1 MKRRNLQWLLVTLML
16 CIPACSLSPTE
27 QEPDMPEPG
36 LFEQT
41 DVFVAGEDGIVEY
54 RIPVLVTSTKG
65 TLLAF
70 CDARVK
76 EPGDPPNN
84 IDLVMKRSTDQ
95 GKTWG
100 PLKVLLDVGEGATAD
115 SCGLVDRQT
124 GTIWVFTVYCP
135 VGIGSST
142 AQPGLSGDDTFMY
155 WAVKSDDD
163 GETWSE
169 KIDLTTMFKKA
180 EWRSGSPGPGRG
192 MQMRSGR
199 LIVPKYFVKNGYSA
213 SHVVFSDDHGES
225 WKIGGEAASGGITNE
240 SQVAELSDGSL
251 LLNMRGTEGN
261 HRRISRSSDGGM
273 TWSDAT
279 QDPALIEPRCQASL
293 SNFTNKLDH
302 DQDRILF
309 ANPADTER
317 KNMTV
322 RLSYDGGHTWPV
334 SKQVHAGPS
343 AYSCLTVLSD
353 LTGGLL
359 YERGDQDTY
368 EKITFAR
375 FDLEWLT
382 NGKDK
387 LLPKKKAE

>member
-1 MKRRNLQWLLVTLML
+1 MKSRNLQWLLVML
-16 CIPACSLSPTE
+16 ILWSPACTVGPTE
-27 QEPDMPEPG
+27 SEPDPTGPG

-41 DVFVAGEDGIVEY
+41 DVFVAGEDEIVEY

-70 CDARVK
+70 CDARVEK
-76 EPGDPPNN
+76 PGDPPNN

-135 VGIGSST
+135 VGIGSRT
-142 AQPGLSGDDTFMY
+142 AKPGLSGDTFMY
-155 WAVKSDDD
+155 WAIKSDDD

-169 KIDLTTMFKKA
+169 KMDLTTMFKKA
-180 EWRSGSPGPGRG
+180 EWKAGSPGPGKG

-213 SHVVFSDDHGES
+213 SHLVFSDDHGKT
-225 WKIGGEAASGGITNE
+225 WKISGEAFSGGITNE
-240 SQVAELSDGSL
+240 SQVAELSNGTL

-261 HRRISRSSDGGM
+261 QRRISRSTDGGM

-279 QDPALIEPRCQASL
+279 EDPALIEPRCQASL
-293 SNFTNKLDH
+293 SNFTNIHDH
-302 DQDRILF
+302 DKDRILF
-309 ANPADTER
+309 ANPAAMER

-322 RLSYDGGHTWPV
+322 RLSYDGGRTWPV

-353 LTGGLL
+353 LTAGLL

-375 FDLEWLT
+375 FDLEWVT
-382 NGKDK
+382 DGKDK
-387 LLPKKKAE
+387 LLPKEAAR

>member
-1 MKRRNLQWLLVTLML
+1 MESRILQWLLVVMML
-16 CIPACSLSPTE
+16 CIPACTPGPTE
-27 QEPDMPEPG
+27 SEPVSEEHG

-54 RIPVLVTSTKG
+54 RIPVLVTSNKG

-70 CDARVK
+70 CDARVDK
-76 EPGDPPNN
+76 PGDPPNN

-95 GKTWG
+95 GRTWS

-135 VGIGSST
+135 VGIGTST
-142 AQPGLSGDDTFMY
+142 AKPGLSGDTFMY
-155 WAVKSDDD
+155 WAIKSDDD

-169 KIDLTTMFKKA
+169 KRDVTTMFKKA
-180 EWRSGSPGPGRG
+180 EWKSGSPGPGRG

-213 SHVVFSDDHGES
+213 SHVVFSDDHGKT
-225 WKIGGEAASGGITNE
+225 WMIGGEAHSTGVTNE

-261 HRRISRSSDGGM
+261 QRKISRSTDGGM
-273 TWSDAT
+273 TWSDAIE
-279 QDPALIEPRCQASL
+279 DPALIEPPCQASL
-293 SNFTNKLDH
+293 SNVTNIHDH
-302 DQDRILF
+302 DKDRILF
-309 ANPADTER
+309 ANPAALER

-322 RLSYDGGHTWPV
+322 RLSYDGGHTWPIA
-334 SKQVHAGPS
+334 KQVHAGPS
-343 AYSCLTVLSD
+343 AYSCLTVLPD
-353 LTGGLL
+353 MTAGLL
-359 YERGDQDTY
+359 YERGDQRTY

-375 FDLEWLT
+375 FDLEWIT

-387 LLPKKKAE
+387 ILPRM